1 MTAKKEILKNGQV
14 HISTDVLS
22 IITSIAAGE
31 IEGVQDA
38 SSGFV
43 DEISSLFNKKT
54 HSKGIKIELKEDNV
68 YIDININVEYGYNIH
83 EVAEA
88 VQKKITEKIETMT
101 NLNVV
106 SINVNVSN
114 VYLKEEK
121 EKEIEEALQTK
132 KKKKQ
137 EKEEKRKDAEKK
149 EKTKEEVKE
158 ETETEDK

>member
-114 VYLKEEK
+114 VFIKEEIEEK
-121 EKEIEEALQTK
+121 EEEE
-132 KKKKQ
+132 KQ
-137 EKEEKRKDAEKK
+137 EDKK
-149 EKTKEEVKE
+149 EVKE
-158 ETETEDK
+158 ESAEEKEQDTKDKKDSEEAEETEE